1 MKIFNAINAIV
12 IALAI
17 IWAGASYIDIIA
29 DNCES
34 EPHHADWN
42 LFIIAM
48 NLADGE

>member
-1 MKIFNAINAIV
+1 MKILNAINAIV

-17 IWAGASYIDIIA
+17 WAGISYIDIIA

-42 LFIIAM
+42 LFVIAM
-48 NLADGE
+48 NLTDGE

>member
-1 MKIFNAINAIV
+1 MKILNTINAIV
-12 IALAI
+12 IALA

-42 LFIIAM
+42 MFVIAM
-48 NLADGE
+48 NLTDGE